1 MLGDADDVATL
12 LDALGYPCDRGEAA
26 ERIAFVTGDPR
37 QTLLL
42 AELDGVVCGLIAL
55 HWIYSVAHGADLARI
70 TALVVAPGYARRGI
84 GRRLLREAEQMARR
98 AGVARIEV
106 TSNIRRTEAHVFY
119 RNCGYTDGSLRF
131 VKLLGD

>member
-12 LDALGYPCDRGEAA
+12 LDALGYPCDRDQAA
-26 ERIAFVTGDPR
+26 ERIALVTGDPR

-70 TALVVAPGYARRGI
+70 TALVVAPGSARRGI
-84 GRRLLREAEQMARR
+84 GRRMLREAEQMARH
-98 AGVARIEV
+98 AGVARIEA
-106 TSNIRRTEAHVFY
+106 TSNIRRTGAHLFY
-119 RNCGYTDGSLRF
+119 RHCGYTDGTLRF